1 MKNRIWQLQFKSQQA
16 IPWLFSLMLP
26 EIAGQKV
33 KISTDLETCDMS
45 DISAKSQN
53 SR

>member
-33 KISTDLETCDMS
+33 KISTDLETLYKARS
-45 DISAKSQN
+45 FLKPSY
-53 SR
+53 